1 MNKLRSP
8 RRWSLTARLALFFGL
23 AVAVIVAGVS
33 VMMYSALV
41 HELHDR
47 EEAELKDDL
56 QIQRDVLEHL
66 AVNRAP
72 TAWEHE
78 WREYQEDYQKFA
90 WQLLAPGRVV
100 KEASSNAPVFT
111 SALDKA
117 GPASGFVR
125 RQDGE
130 GSAARYFLVLEV
142 AVDTRGPEAVKLN
155 GPAIGPPGTLLRG
168 ALDVTRDQ
176 HVLEAYRARLLGVIA
191 LAIVLSAGAGW
202 LLARRG
208 LAPVRAI
215 SSEIGRINAEK
226 LHARIANEAWPS
238 DLRVLAESFDD
249 MLARLET
256 SFEQLTR
263 FSSDLAHEFRS
274 PINNLVA
281 AASVTLARARDPAE
295 YQATLEVV
303 VDEGQRLSRM
313 VSSMLFLAR
322 ADNAGQHLHPE
333 RIALAGEF
341 RKLVDF
347 YGIAAEEQ
355 GIHLEA
361 QGEAE
366 VVADPVLLRRA
377 LSNLLTNALRYTP
390 RGGTVRLSA
399 AKEGDKIVIA
409 VEDDGSGIAP
419 EHLPFLFDRFYRAD
433 AARSASDNTGLGLAV
448 VRSIAELHGGSAHVS
463 SALGQGSVF
472 SLRLPLPPHPNERR
486 PAGSR

>member
-1 MNKLRSP
+1 MSWKSVNKLRSP
-8 RRWSLTARLALFFGL
+8 RRWSLTARITLFFGL
-23 AVAVIVAGVS
+23 AIAVIVAGVS

-41 HELHDR
+41 HELHDK

-66 AVNRAP
+66 AVNQAP
-72 TAWEHE
+72 SAWEHE
-78 WREYQEDYQKFA
+78 WREYQEDYQRFA
-90 WQLLAPGRVV
+90 WQLLGPGRVV
-100 KEASSNAPVFT
+100 TGASSNAPAFIG
-111 SALDKA
+111 ALAGA
-117 GPASGFVR
+117 GPAPRFAR
-125 RQDGE
+125 WQEGE
-130 GSAARYFLVLEV
+130 GESARHFLVLDV
-142 AVDTRGPEAVKLN
+142 AVHTRGPEAVKLN
-155 GPAIGPPGTLLRG
+155 GPPIGPPGTLVRG

-176 HVLEAYRARLLGVIA
+176 RVLDAYRTRLAGVIA

-355 GIHLEA
+355 GVTLEA
-361 QGEAE
+361 RGAID

-390 RGGTVRLSA
+390 RGGTVCLSA
-399 AKEGDKIVIA
+399 AKEGNRVVIA
-409 VEDDGSGIAP
+409 VEDNGSGIAP
-419 EHLPFLFDRFYRAD
+419 EHLPYLFDRFYRAD

-448 VRSIAELHGGSAHVS
+448 VRSIAELHGGSANVAS
-463 SALGQGSVF
+463 TLGKGSTF
-472 SLRLPLPPHPNERR
+472 SLRLPLP
-486 PAGSR
+486 